1 MDSTQVPGL
10 NMDHQDYKHHDLWT
24 ISQAPLL
31 LAVLGIEC
39 SALPVLDKW
48 PAVDLWPQT
57 FPF

>member
-1 MDSTQVPGL
+1 
-10 NMDHQDYKHHDLWT
+10 MDHQDYKHHDLWT